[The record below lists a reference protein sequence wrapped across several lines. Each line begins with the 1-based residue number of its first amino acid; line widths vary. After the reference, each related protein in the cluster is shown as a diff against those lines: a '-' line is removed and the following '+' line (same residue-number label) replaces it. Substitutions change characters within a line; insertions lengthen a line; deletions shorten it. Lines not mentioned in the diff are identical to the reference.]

1 MITQGCRI
9 HRGQKSSDS
18 RSVDI
23 ASLLLPGSLGLV
35 ALGSR
40 THSPFLE
47 EPKKKKKLMT
57 TSHLNT
63 APVPLYPAEIHLH

>member
-47 EPKKKKKLMT
+47 EPKKKKKIDDYIT
-57 TSHLNT
+57 FKYCPCPIISS
-63 APVPLYPAEIHLH
+63 